1 MLTGQK
7 PRYNVPD
14 GHISPVARLTN
25 EIDSIREEATA
36 KPGPERVQRVA
47 EAIFGAHDRAQAA
60 ITKAEAEAWQAAKD
74 DRFTPEA
81 RAEDIAKALTRGE
94 QAATAAL
101 SEAKGAFDSLVAAL
115 TREQALPAPEGDPVL
130 REVQAQN
137 ERLDLQME
145 LAAASANELPR
156 KLAELATRAAEAG
169 RAVRLQLLAGENT
182 DWPQAYLRS
191 RGVPDEGVRELI
203 RNAVEPFLP
212 APVRASARRWLLC
225 LASAG
230 RWGSVLAPWPGP
242 SSAGTVMRS
251 AGTARRSGHAK
262 R

>member
-1 MLTGQK
+1 MLTGQQ

-14 GHISPVARLTN
+14 GHISPVARLSN
-25 EIDSIREEATA
+25 EIDSIRKEATA

-60 ITKAEAEAWQAAKD
+60 ITEAEAEAWQAAKD

-115 TREQALPAPEGDPVL
+115 QKQQALPAPDGDPVL
-130 REVQAQN
+130 NEAKAAN
-137 ERLDLQME
+137 ERTDLMME
-145 LAAASANELPR
+145 LAAVSANELPR

-203 RNAVEPFLP
+203 RKAVEPFLP
-212 APVRASARRWLLC
+212 APVREAGAALRALTDGERSPRAALALAEHAARMRLTELRKRRWF
-225 LASAG
+225 
-230 RWGSVLAPWPGP
+230 
-242 SSAGTVMRS
+242 
-251 AGTARRSGHAK
+251 
-262 R
+262 